1 MIDRIAHS
9 DEISI
14 EMKEEMVRHIK
25 GEPSRIVKSN
35 PEASIDNHRK
45 NINLRV

>member
-1 MIDRIAHS
+1 MVDRIAHS

-25 GEPSRIVKSN
+25 GEASRVVKSN
-35 PEASIDNHRK
+35 PENSIDDHRK
-45 NINLRV
+45 NIHLRV